1 MKEMDGGEE
10 RLRSPQGGHG
20 KEGFNFYKEI
30 ANQIGPPE
38 AQKIFLSL
46 AQDEIQHLLWL
57 EAQEE
62 SWLKKGEWLTCE
74 PPPQKARAAE
84 GLPIFSS

>member
-1 MKEMDGGEE
+1 MEA
-10 RLRSPQGGHG
+10 
-20 KEGFNFYKEI
+20 